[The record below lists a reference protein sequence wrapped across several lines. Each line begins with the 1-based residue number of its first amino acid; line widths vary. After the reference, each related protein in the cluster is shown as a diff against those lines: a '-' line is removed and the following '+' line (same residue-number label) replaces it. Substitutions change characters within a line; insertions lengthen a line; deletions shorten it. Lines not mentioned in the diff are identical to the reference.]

1 MDSLYFMDRGLILA
15 TLSMEMG
22 VFVDRVMKLMAPARK
37 RGVFMATKVENEKGD
52 IPERMSP

>member
-22 VFVDRVMKLMAPARK
+22 VFVDRVIKLES
-37 RGVFMATKVENEKGD
+37 TEKGFTF
-52 IPERMSP
+52 ISA

>member
-37 RGVFMATKVENEKGD
+37 RGVCMATKG
-52 IPERMSP
+52 